1 MRLKSFL
8 GNHMKEVLAS
18 VRDSLGDEAIIIS
31 TREESD
37 GRIRITAAIDE
48 RDDTERRLE
57 KGISFDQRDSLDLI
71 EEAFFFH
78 GVPLPIT
85 DYFMDK
91 IADFPS
97 KDPGLAIS
105 SAFEN
110 RFTFSPIALSPEVKN
125 RPLFFLGQPGVGKTF
140 TISKLA
146 TKASMMGK
154 SVSIITLDTLRAG
167 ATEQLANIT
176 KLLNI
181 ELLSLEDLDCLEA
194 AIDVYNH
201 TDLILIDS
209 PGINPFQEKD
219 MGIYQSVISEIDL
232 DPVFV
237 LPSGIDPYEAQEI
250 TASYLDI
257 GASKMLMTKLDLTRR
272 YGSLISAAFQETI
285 QLTNFS
291 DKQDVTADL
300 DAFNPLM
307 MTRLLFS
314 DLEAE
319 LRQGFQGVRKKRS
332 MPRPIISQQDR
343 VKEMPN
349 HTRSNRHT
357 NLPIQSIAIASG
369 KGGVGK
375 TLFSVSLAQALS
387 QLGYKILL
395 FDGDLGLANVDIQL
409 GLMPEKDLSNVISGK
424 TSLVHA
430 ITHYKDGGF
439 DILAGHSG
447 SGSLATLSAQ
457 KLAELKEDLFS
468 ISRSYDFLLIDLG
481 AGVDRPV
488 RQLSTAADAILVLTT
503 EEPTALTDAYAF
515 VKLTHTSHPD
525 AKINIVINRAKSLK
539 DGERTYGVIQK
550 SCQNFLHFTP
560 ELSGI
565 IRDDPHVS
573 DAIRHQSPLLR
584 RHPDCM
590 AAQDIKTLANH
601 LLQQFNQWEIEH
613 DVA

>member
-31 TREESD
+31 TREEAD

-48 RDDTERRLE
+48 RDDTENRLGK
-57 KGISFDQRDSLDLI
+57 KGAFGQRDPLDLI

-85 DYFMDK
+85 DYFMDR

-110 RFTFSPIALSPEVKN
+110 RFTFSPIPLSTEIKN

-181 ELLSLEDLDCLEA
+181 ELLSLEDLDCLESA
-194 AIDVYNH
+194 VDVYSH

-209 PGINPFQEKD
+209 PGINPFHEKD
-219 MGIYQSVISEIDL
+219 MAIYQSVISEIDL
-232 DPVFV
+232 DPVFL

-250 TASYLDI
+250 TQSYIDI
-257 GASKMLMTKLDLTRR
+257 GVSKMLMTKLDLTRR
-272 YGSLISAAFQETI
+272 YGSLISSAFQETV

-291 DKQDVTADL
+291 DQQEVTADL
-300 DAFNPLM
+300 GVFNPLM
-307 MTRLLFS
+307 ITRLLFS

-319 LRQGFQGVRKKRS
+319 LKQGFQGSRRKRS
-332 MPRPIISQQDR
+332 MSTISQQDR
-343 VKEMPN
+343 VNEMPN
-349 HTRSNRHT
+349 LTKSNRQS

-430 ITHYKDGGF
+430 ITHYREGGF

-447 SGSLATLSAQ
+447 SGSLAALSAQ

-468 ISRSYDFLLIDLG
+468 MSRSYDLLLIDLG

-539 DGERTYGVIQK
+539 DGEKTYGVIQK

-560 ELSGI
+560 GLSGI

-590 AAQDIKTLANH
+590 AAQDIKTLANQ
-601 LLQQFNQWEIEH
+601 LLQQFNQWEIEY

>member
-31 TREESD
+31 TREEAD

-48 RDDTERRLE
+48 REDTDNRLE
-57 KGISFDQRDSLDLI
+57 KRSVFGQRDPLDLI

-85 DYFMDK
+85 DYFMDR

-110 RFTFSPIALSPEVKN
+110 RFTFSPITLSAEVKN

-176 KLLNI
+176 KLLNV
-181 ELLSLEDLDCLEA
+181 ELLSLEDLDCLESA
-194 AIDVYNH
+194 VDVYSH

-209 PGINPFQEKD
+209 PGMNPFAEKE
-219 MGIYQSVISEIDL
+219 MAIYQSVISEIDL
-232 DPVFV
+232 DSVFV

-250 TASYLDI
+250 TQSYCDI
-257 GASKMLMTKLDLTRR
+257 GVSKMLMTKMDLTRR
-272 YGSLISAAFQETI
+272 YGSLISSAFQETI

-291 DKQDVTADL
+291 DKQEITADL

-319 LRQGFQGVRKKRS
+319 LKQGFHGVRKKKL
-332 MPRPIISQQDR
+332 MPTINQQDR
-343 VKEMPN
+343 VEEMPN
-349 HTRSNRHT
+349 HTKSNKQS

-375 TLFSVSLAQALS
+375 TLFSVSLAHALS

-447 SGSLATLSAQ
+447 SGSLAVLSAQ

-468 ISRSYDFLLIDLG
+468 ISRSYDLLLIDLG

-539 DGERTYGVIQK
+539 DGEKTYGVIQK

-573 DAIRHQSPLLR
+573 DAIRHQTPLLR
-584 RHPDCM
+584 RHPDCV
-590 AAQDIKTLANH
+590 AAQDIKALANQ
-601 LLQQFNQWEIEH
+601 LLQQFNQWEIEN

>member
-8 GNHMKEVLAS
+8 GNHMKEVLAL
-18 VRDSLGDEAIIIS
+18 VRESLGDEAIIIS
-31 TREESD
+31 TREEAD
-37 GRIRITAAIDE
+37 GRIRMTAAIDE
-48 RDDTERRLE
+48 RDDLE
-57 KGISFDQRDSLDLI
+57 NRQDKRVVLGQRDPLDLI

-85 DYFMDK
+85 EYFIDR

-110 RFTFSPIALSPEVKN
+110 RFTFSPITISASAKN
-125 RPLFFLGQPGVGKTF
+125 HPLFFLGQPGVGKTF

-181 ELLSLEDLDCLEA
+181 ELLSLEDLDCLES

-209 PGINPFQEKD
+209 PGINPFDERE
-219 MGIYQSVISEIDL
+219 MAIYQSVISEIDL
-232 DPVFV
+232 DPVFL
-237 LPSGIDPYEAQEI
+237 LPCGIDPYEAQEM
-250 TASYLDI
+250 AQSFRDI
-257 GASKMLMTKLDLTRR
+257 GISKMLMTKLDLTRR
-272 YGSLISAAFQETI
+272 YGSLISAAFQESI

-291 DKQDVTADL
+291 DRQEVTADL
-300 DAFNPLM
+300 GVFNPLM
-307 MTRLLFS
+307 ITRLLFS

-319 LRQGFQGVRKKRS
+319 LKQGFQRSRRKR
-332 MPRPIISQQDR
+332 PLPIITQQDR
-343 VKEMPN
+343 VHDMSNYTK
-349 HTRSNRHT
+349 SNRQS

-375 TLFSVSLAQALS
+375 TFFSVSLAQVLS
-387 QLGYKILL
+387 QMGYKILL

-430 ITHYKDGGF
+430 ITHYAEGGF

-447 SGSLATLSAQ
+447 SGSLASLSPQ

-468 ISRSYDFLLIDLG
+468 ISRSYDLLLIDLG

-515 VKLTHTSHPD
+515 VKLTHASHPKT
-525 AKINIVINRAKSLK
+525 KINIVINRAKSLK
-539 DGERTYGVIQK
+539 DGEKTYGVIQK

-573 DAIRHQSPLLR
+573 DAIRHQSPLLT
-584 RHPDCM
+584 RHSDCM
-590 AAQDIKTLANH
+590 AAQDIKSLANQ

>member
-18 VRDSLGDEAIIIS
+18 VRDSLGDQAIIIS
-31 TREESD
+31 TREEAD

-48 RDDTERRLE
+48 RDDTENRLDIR
-57 KGISFDQRDSLDLI
+57 GAFGHRDPLDLI

-85 DYFMDK
+85 EYFMDR

-110 RFTFSPIALSPEVKN
+110 RFTFSPITLSADVKN

-181 ELLSLEDLDCLEA
+181 ELLSLEDLDCLESA
-194 AIDVYNH
+194 VDVYNH

-209 PGINPFQEKD
+209 AGINPFNETD
-219 MGIYQSVISEIDL
+219 MGVYQSIISEIDL
-232 DPVFV
+232 DPVFL

-250 TASYLDI
+250 AQSYLDI
-257 GASKMLMTKLDLTRR
+257 GVSKMIMTKLDLTRR
-272 YGSLISAAFQETI
+272 YGSLISSAFQGAI

-291 DKQDVTADL
+291 DRQEITADL
-300 DAFNPLM
+300 GVFNPLM
-307 MTRLLFS
+307 ITRLLFS

-319 LRQGFQGVRKKRS
+319 LKKGLQGARKKKS
-332 MPRPIISQQDR
+332 VPAISQQDR
-343 VKEMPN
+343 VNQMPN
-349 HTRSNRHT
+349 NIRSNRQS

-387 QLGYKILL
+387 QMGYKILL

-409 GLMPEKDLSNVISGK
+409 GLMPERDLSNVISGK

-468 ISRSYDFLLIDLG
+468 IGRSYDFLLIDLG

-525 AKINIVINRAKSLK
+525 AKINIVINRAKSVK
-539 DGERTYGVIQK
+539 DGEKTYGVIQK

-590 AAQDIKTLANH
+590 ASQDIKTLANH